1 MTNISEIKHTDD
13 NNIIYHY
20 TTIEALQGMLFGNK
34 ELWLGDSSF
43 MNDTKELTEFIDR
56 LKNEIISSVHNI
68 NKEKCN
74 SFFQKVYEC
83 AKKNYPYI
91 MSFSKRRDDAAQWE
105 RYANNAKGIC
115 IGFYKNKLDSIKR
128 KIKEPFF
135 LQTVFYDFN
144 VRKHKHF
151 DCVKNYICDS
161 DLDPFTNEESLIENI
176 VATACSFKNVS
187 FSAEDEIRAIILY
200 VDSPSEFVRVEFEI
214 RNGVIKK
221 YAKIKWYD
229 VCKKLELNIQ
239 DLISEIIIGPRSQQK
254 NDILKEYL
262 SLNDYDDLA
271 LKVKNSEC
279 PLR

>member
-56 LKNEIISSVHNI
+56 LKNEIGSTVHNI
-68 NKEKCN
+68 YEENCN

-115 IGFYKNKLDSIKR
+115 IGFYKNKLDSLKR

-135 LQTVFYDFN
+135 LQEVFYDFN
-144 VRKHKHF
+144 VKMHEHF
-151 DCVKNYICDS
+151 NYVKNYICDNDS
-161 DLDPFTNEESLIENI
+161 SPFKSGESLIENI

-254 NDILKEYL
+254 IDILKDYL

>member
-115 IGFYKNKLDSIKR
+115 IGFYKNKLDSLKR

>member
-68 NKEKCN
+68 DKEKCK
-74 SFFQKVYEC
+74 SFFQKVYDC

-115 IGFYKNKLDSIKR
+115 IGFYKNKLDSLKR

-144 VRKHKHF
+144 VRKHEHF
-151 DCVKNYICDS
+151 DCVKKYIFDS
-161 DLDPFTNEESLIENI
+161 DLDQFTNEESLIENI

-239 DLISEIIIGPRSQQK
+239 DLISEIIIEPRSQQK
-254 NDILKEYL
+254 IDILKEYL

>member
-68 NKEKCN
+68 DKEKCK

-115 IGFYKNKLDSIKR
+115 IGFYKNKLDSLKR

-254 NDILKEYL
+254 IDILKEYL

>member
-68 NKEKCN
+68 DKEKCK

-115 IGFYKNKLDSIKR
+115 IGFYKNKLDSLKR

-200 VDSPSEFVRVEFEI
+200 VDSPSEFVRVKFEI

-254 NDILKEYL
+254 IDILKEYL

>member
-115 IGFYKNKLDSIKR
+115 IGFYKNKLDSLKR

-262 SLNDYDDLA
+262 SLNDYNDLA

>member
-68 NKEKCN
+68 DKEKCK

-115 IGFYKNKLDSIKR
+115 IGFYKNKLDSLKR

-144 VRKHKHF
+144 VRKREHF
-151 DCVKNYICDS
+151 DCVKKYICDN

-254 NDILKEYL
+254 IDILKEYL

>member
-20 TTIEALQGMLFGNK
+20 TTIEALQEMLFGNK

-68 NKEKCN
+68 DKKKCN

-115 IGFYKNKLDSIKR
+115 IGFYKNKLDSLKR

-144 VRKHKHF
+144 VRKHEHF
-151 DCVKNYICDS
+151 DCVKKYIFDN
-161 DLDPFTNEESLIENI
+161 DLDQFTNEESLIENI

-254 NDILKEYL
+254 IDILKEYL

>member
-1 MTNISEIKHTDD
+1 
-13 NNIIYHY
+13 
-20 TTIEALQGMLFGNK
+20 
-34 ELWLGDSSF
+34 
-43 MNDTKELTEFIDR
+43 
-56 LKNEIISSVHNI
+56 
-68 NKEKCN
+68 
-74 SFFQKVYEC
+74 
-83 AKKNYPYI
+83 

-115 IGFYKNKLDSIKR
+115 IGFYKNKLDSLKR

-135 LQTVFYDFN
+135 LQEVFYDFN
-144 VRKHKHF
+144 VKMHEHF
-151 DCVKNYICDS
+151 NYVKNYICDNDS
-161 DLDPFTNEESLIENI
+161 SPFKSGESLIENI
-176 VATACSFKNVS
+176 VATACSFKNVN

-200 VDSPSEFVRVEFEI
+200 VDSPSEFVRVKFEI

-254 NDILKEYL
+254 IDILKEYL

>member
-13 NNIIYHY
+13 NDIIYHY

-68 NKEKCN
+68 DKEKCN

-105 RYANNAKGIC
+105 RYANNAEGIC
-115 IGFYKNKLDSIKR
+115 IGFYKNKLDSLKR

-135 LQTVFYDFN
+135 LQEVFYDFN
-144 VRKHKHF
+144 VKNHEHF
-151 DCVKNYICDS
+151 NCVKNYICDN
-161 DLDPFTNEESLIENI
+161 DLGSFTSEESLIENI

-254 NDILKEYL
+254 IDILKEYL

>member
-1 MTNISEIKHTDD
+1 MTNISEIKRTDD

-115 IGFYKNKLDSIKR
+115 IGFYKNKLDSLKR

>member
-1 MTNISEIKHTDD
+1 M
-13 NNIIYHY
+13 
-20 TTIEALQGMLFGNK
+20 
-34 ELWLGDSSF
+34 
-43 MNDTKELTEFIDR
+43 
-56 LKNEIISSVHNI
+56 
-68 NKEKCN
+68 
-74 SFFQKVYEC
+74 
-83 AKKNYPYI
+83 
-91 MSFSKRRDDAAQWE
+91 
-105 RYANNAKGIC
+105 
-115 IGFYKNKLDSIKR
+115 
-128 KIKEPFF
+128 
-135 LQTVFYDFN
+135 
-144 VRKHKHF
+144 RKHKHF
-151 DCVKNYICDS
+151 DCVKNYICDN

-214 RNGVIKK
+214 CNGVIKK

>member
-20 TTIEALQGMLFGNK
+20 TTIEALQGMLFGNR

-68 NKEKCN
+68 DKEKCK

-115 IGFYKNKLDSIKR
+115 IGFYKNKLDSLKR

-144 VRKHKHF
+144 V
-151 DCVKNYICDS
+151 
-161 DLDPFTNEESLIENI
+161 ENI
-176 VATACSFKNVS
+176 
-187 FSAEDEIRAIILY
+187 
-200 VDSPSEFVRVEFEI
+200 
-214 RNGVIKK
+214 
-221 YAKIKWYD
+221 
-229 VCKKLELNIQ
+229 NI
-239 DLISEIIIGPRSQQK
+239 ST
-254 NDILKEYL
+254 
-262 SLNDYDDLA
+262 
-271 LKVKNSEC
+271 V
-279 PLR
+279 

>member
-56 LKNEIISSVHNI
+56 LKNEIDSTVHNI
-68 NKEKCN
+68 YKENCN

-105 RYANNAKGIC
+105 RYANNAEGIC
-115 IGFYKNKLDSIKR
+115 IGFYKNKLDSLKR

-135 LQTVFYDFN
+135 LQEVFYDFN
-144 VRKHKHF
+144 VKMHEHF
-151 DCVKNYICDS
+151 NYVKNYICDNDS
-161 DLDPFTNEESLIENI
+161 SPFKSGESLIENI

-229 VCKKLELNIQ
+229 ACKKLELNIQ

-254 NDILKEYL
+254 IDILKEYL